1 MARVKKPWDVP
12 VNVDDPAKDV
22 VEQKEYTLPAAT
34 STEDIE
40 SLSMEVATPIP
51 VELPVPAP
59 APPVAPAPV
68 KAAVAKV
75 YQAGDEYSAGGK
87 KGKVIV
93 VLKDILKV
101 RWGDG
106 SIGFVKK

>member
-34 STEDIE
+34 STEDLA

-51 VELPVPAP
+51 VELPAP
-59 APPVAPAPV
+59 APPVAPAPAKV
-68 KAAVAKV
+68 AVAKV
-75 YQAGDEYSAGGK
+75 YQAGDEYSAGSK

-93 VLKDILKV
+93 VLKDVLKI
-101 RWGDG
+101 RWTDG

>member
-34 STEDIE
+34 STEDLA

-51 VELPVPAP
+51 VELPAP
-59 APPVAPAPV
+59 APPVAPAPAKV
-68 KAAVAKV
+68 AVAKV

-93 VLKDILKV
+93 VLKDVLKV
-101 RWGDG
+101 RWTDG
-106 SIGFVKK
+106 SVGFVKK

>member
-1 MARVKKPWDVP
+1 MARVKKPWDVS
-12 VNVDDPAKDV
+12 VNVEDPAKDV
-22 VEQKEYTLPAAT
+22 VEQQEYTLPAAA
-34 STEDIE
+34 STEDLA
-40 SLSMEVATPIP
+40 SLSMEGESPIP
-51 VELPVPAP
+51 AELPVPAP

-93 VLKDILKV
+93 VLKDVLKV
-101 RWGDG
+101 RWTDG
-106 SIGFVKK
+106 SVGFVKK